1 MTLTQISSRGVEDTL
16 RWSLGASGTNHYTFT
31 GPGLTGTVNDPTI
44 YLSRGQT
51 YIFENNNS
59 SGAHPFYIKTSIDN
73 GGTNDAYNTGVT
85 NNGGA
90 GGTEIKIT
98 VPHDAPDILYYQC
111 SSHSSMAGTIYITG
125 AVADGSITSTKI
137 ANDTILNVDV
147 NASAAIAGSKI
158 DPTFTGTTGVK
169 VPVGNT
175 SERVNTQ
182 GMLRFNTTTSLLEYY
197 DGASWKVIDA
207 PPAPASVSPTN
218 VESSSLPSNLVIT
231 GNNFGSSVSVVFID
245 KNGTETN
252 AGTTTR
258 DSATQITAQIPNT
271 LTSANE
277 PYSVKV
283 TNTTS
288 NLAST
293 VADAFNIDAAPVF
306 GVAAGSLGTIGN
318 YSAGSGIT
326 AITATDDEGDSI
338 TFSVT
343 AGSLPSGI
351 TLNSNGT
358 FSGTASAQ
366 SSSTTSTFTVTASD
380 GTNTNTRQYSITV
393 QPIIVQLSGSGTW
406 SVPSGVTSAEILIV
420 AGGSSGSRSANVGGG
435 GGGAGGIVHQTNHT
449 FSSTEI
455 ANGIAYV
462 VGAGGDG
469 VGISPEAYDGG
480 YNSGEDST
488 FALSTGTITAKGG
501 GGGGGYGG
509 GNYSIKPGF
518 ASGYYQA
525 EQGGS
530 GGGGAWSYLSGA
542 GSNQGTFSGWT
553 SYGYGGGNGLTNNS
567 DGGAGGGGAAGSGGN
582 VTHPGSGGG
591 AATVGGDGGAGQLF
605 SSFTAYGVNGYFG
618 GGGGG
623 GSTGTAG
630 SGGIGGGGDGG
641 DTNDYSGHNAVDGTG
656 GGGGGSKNNGYNNY
670 TFKSGDGGNGTIL
683 IKY

>member
-16 RWSLGASGTNHYTFT
+16 RWSLGASGTDHYTFT

-59 SGAHPFYIKTSIDN
+59 SNAHPFQIQSVAGS
-73 GGTNDAYNTGVT
+73 GGSAYNTGVT

-98 VPHDAPDILYYQC
+98 VAHDAPDNLYYQC
-111 SSHSSMAGTIYITG
+111 TSHANMGGTIFITG

-182 GMLRFNTTTSLLEYY
+182 GMLRFNTSTSLLEYY
-197 DGASWKVIDA
+197 NGTTWVSIDA
-207 PPAPASVSPTN
+207 PPSPASVSPTN
-218 VESSSLPSNLVIT
+218 VESSSLPSNIVIT
-231 GNNFGSSVSVVFID
+231 GNNFGAAVTVVFID

-258 DSATQITAQIPNT
+258 DSATQITAQVPNT

-283 TNTTS
+283 TNSNS

-293 VADAFNIDAAPVF
+293 IADAFNIDAAPVF
-306 GVAAGSLGTIGN
+306 GVAAGSLGSLGN
-318 YSAGSGIT
+318 YAPGSSIT
-326 AITATDDEGDSI
+326 AITATDDEGDTI

-343 AGSLPSGI
+343 AGSLPAGI
-351 TLNSNGT
+351 SLGSNGV
-358 FSGTASAQ
+358 FSGNATPQ
-366 SSSTTSTFTVTASD
+366 STSTTSTFTVTASD
-380 GTNTNTRQYSITV
+380 GTNTNTRQYSITIAPV
-393 QPIIVQLSGSGTW
+393 IVQLSGSGTW
-406 SVPSGVTSAEILIV
+406 SVPSGVTAAEVLIV
-420 AGGSSGSRSANVGGG
+420 AGGASGSRSANVGTG
-435 GGGAGGIVHQTNHT
+435 GGGAGGIVHRSSYT
-449 FSSTEI
+449 FTSTDVSS
-455 ANGIAYV
+455 GIAYV

-480 YNSGEDST
+480 YNSGADST
-488 FALSTGTITAKGG
+488 FAISTGTITAKGG

-518 ASGYYQA
+518 SSGYYNA

-530 GGGGAWSYLSGA
+530 GGGGAWNQLSGA

-553 SYGYGGGNGLTNNS
+553 SYGFGGGNGLTNNS

-591 AATVGGDGGAGQLF
+591 NATVAGDGGAGQLF
-605 SSFTAYGVNGYFG
+605 SNFTAYGVNGYFG

-623 GSTGTAG
+623 GGPNAG
-630 SGGIGGGGDGG
+630 SGGTGGGGDGG
-641 DTNDYSGHNAVDGTG
+641 DISDNNGHNAVDGTG
-656 GGGGGSKNNGYNNY
+656 GGGGGVRNAGYNNY
-670 TFKSGDGGNGTIL
+670 TYKSGDGGNGTIL

>member
-1 MTLTQISSRGVEDTL
+1 
-16 RWSLGASGTNHYTFT
+16 
-31 GPGLTGTVNDPTI
+31 
-44 YLSRGQT
+44 
-51 YIFENNNS
+51 
-59 SGAHPFYIKTSIDN
+59 
-73 GGTNDAYNTGVT
+73 
-85 NNGGA
+85 
-90 GGTEIKIT
+90 
-98 VPHDAPDILYYQC
+98 
-111 SSHSSMAGTIYITG
+111 MAGTIYITG

>member
-1 MTLTQISSRGVEDTL
+1 MTLTQVSSRGVEDTL
-16 RWSLGASGTNHYTFT
+16 RWSLGASGTDHYTFT

-59 SGAHPFYIKTSIDN
+59 ANAHPFQIQSVAGS
-73 GGTNDAYNTGVT
+73 GGTAYNTGVT

-98 VPHDAPDILYYQC
+98 VPHDAPDNLYYQC
-111 SSHSSMAGTIYITG
+111 TAHANMGGTIFITG
-125 AVADGSITSTKI
+125 AVADNSITSTKI

-182 GMLRFNTTTSLLEYY
+182 GMLRFNTSTSLLEYY
-197 DGASWKVIDA
+197 DGATWKSIDA

-231 GNNFGSSVSVVFID
+231 GNNFGTSVSVTFID

-293 VADAFNIDAAPVF
+293 IADAFNIDAAPVF

-318 YSAGSGIT
+318 YAAGSGIT
-326 AITATDDEGDSI
+326 AITATDDEGDTI

-343 AGSLPSGI
+343 AGSLPAGI
-351 TLNSNGT
+351 SLGSNGV
-358 FSGTASAQ
+358 FSGTATAV

-435 GGGAGGIVHQTNHT
+435 GGGAGGIVHRSSYT
-449 FSSTEI
+449 FTSTDI
-455 ANGIAYV
+455 SNGIAYV

-480 YNSGEDST
+480 YNSGGDST
-488 FALSTGTITAKGG
+488 FAISTGTITAKGG

-509 GNYSIKPGF
+509 GNYSVKPGF
-518 ASGYYQA
+518 GSGYYQA

-553 SYGYGGGNGLTNNS
+553 SYGYGGGNGFTNNS

-582 VTHPGSGGG
+582 VYHPGSGGG

-623 GSTGTAG
+623 GSTGTPG

-641 DTNDYSGHNAVDGTG
+641 DNTDKNGHDAIDGTG
-656 GGGGGSKNNGYNNY
+656 GGGGGSKNAGYNNY
-670 TFKSGDGGNGTIL
+670 TYKSGDGGNGTIL